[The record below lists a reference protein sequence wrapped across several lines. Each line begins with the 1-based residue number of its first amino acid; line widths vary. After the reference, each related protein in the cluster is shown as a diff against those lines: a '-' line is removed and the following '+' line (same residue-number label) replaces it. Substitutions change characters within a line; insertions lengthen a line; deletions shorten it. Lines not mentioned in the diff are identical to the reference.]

1 MLNALLLFLQLK
13 GLNFACIQKNS
24 IKILFYFNGI
34 FLNTSKIQLFLEQ
47 VLILM
52 SKSDNYGSE
61 TEQNLFS

>member
-1 MLNALLLFLQLK
+1 MLNVLLLFLQLK
-13 GLNFACIQKNS
+13 GLNFARIQKKS

>member
-13 GLNFACIQKNS
+13 G
-24 IKILFYFNGI
+24 
-34 FLNTSKIQLFLEQ
+34 LNTSKIQLFLEQ

-61 TEQNLFS
+61 TEQYLFS